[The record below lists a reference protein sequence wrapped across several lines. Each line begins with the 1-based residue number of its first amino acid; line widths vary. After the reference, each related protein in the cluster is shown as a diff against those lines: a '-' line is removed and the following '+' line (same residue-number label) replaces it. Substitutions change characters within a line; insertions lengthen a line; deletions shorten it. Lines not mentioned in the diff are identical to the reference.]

1 MDILSKLRIK
11 ESELKQAIVVRTDL
25 EMGKGKTAA
34 QCAHASISAYLK
46 TERTDPESA
55 EKWIEE
61 GMKKVVL
68 KVTGEKELFQ
78 YFQQAKDAGL
88 PVEIIRDAGLTQI
101 KSGSATCFAIGPAD
115 EKEIDN
121 IVGKLKLL

>member
-1 MDILSKLRIK
+1 MGILEKLRIK
-11 ESELKQAIVVRTDL
+11 SPDLKQAIVVRTDL
-25 EMGKGKTAA
+25 EMGKGKIAA
-34 QCAHASISAYLK
+34 QCAHASLSAYLE
-46 TERTDPESA
+46 TERTNPEDA

-68 KVTGEKELFQ
+68 KVAGEKELFL

-101 KSGSATCFAIGPAD
+101 EGGSATCFGIGPAD
-115 EKEIDN
+115 AKEIN
-121 IVGKLKLL
+121 KIVGKLKLL